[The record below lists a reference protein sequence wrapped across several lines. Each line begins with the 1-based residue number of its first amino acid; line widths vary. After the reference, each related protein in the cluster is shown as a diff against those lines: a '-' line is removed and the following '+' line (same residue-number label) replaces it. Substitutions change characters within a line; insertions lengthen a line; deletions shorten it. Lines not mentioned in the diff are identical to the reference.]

1 MGRTYPWCRNQ
12 IEWFLWK
19 VDDKNML
26 KKILIGMIVVIIV
39 GFGGYDIYTRIQ
51 KSHEP
56 ELVFVDKDLRTV
68 AEDNFNPYYY
78 VIKAEDYRGK
88 DINDKKHLAYKV
100 KSKGKKSVKVI
111 YILTDDKGHFVQKE
125 LTLKK
130 VKTVNYTPEGEQNG
144 ALSNA
149 PKKENKVFL
158 FSDYDQIA
166 IRAMAE
172 ADNYGHESSQNYTVN
187 PTLDENGELIGYE
200 CVFLN

>member
-1 MGRTYPWCRNQ
+1 
-12 IEWFLWK
+12 
-19 VDDKNML
+19 ML
-26 KKILIGMIVVIIV
+26 KKILIGMIVLIIV

-56 ELVFVDKDLRTV
+56 ELVFVNKELRTV

-100 KSKGKKSVKVI
+100 KNKGKKSVKVI

-130 VKTVNYTPEGEQNG
+130 VNSVKYTPEGEQSG
-144 ALSNA
+144 ALSNV

-172 ADNYGHESSQNYTVN
+172 ADNYGYESSQNYTVK
-187 PTLDENGELIGYE
+187 PALDENGELIGYE

>member
-1 MGRTYPWCRNQ
+1 
-12 IEWFLWK
+12 
-19 VDDKNML
+19 ML
-26 KKILIGMIVVIIV
+26 KKILIGMIVLIIV
-39 GFGGYDIYTRIQ
+39 GFGGYDIYTRVQ

-56 ELVFVDKDLRTV
+56 ELVFVNKKLRTV
-68 AEDNFNPYYY
+68 SEDNFNPYYY

-100 KSKGKKSVKVI
+100 KNKDNKNKDKKSVKVI

-149 PKKENKVFL
+149 PKKDNKVFL

-187 PTLDENGELIGYE
+187 PALDENGELIGYE

>member
-1 MGRTYPWCRNQ
+1 M
-12 IEWFLWK
+12 
-19 VDDKNML
+19 
-26 KKILIGMIVVIIV
+26 
-39 GFGGYDIYTRIQ
+39 
-51 KSHEP
+51 
-56 ELVFVDKDLRTV
+56 
-68 AEDNFNPYYY
+68 
-78 VIKAEDYRGK
+78 
-88 DINDKKHLAYKV
+88 
-100 KSKGKKSVKVI
+100 
-111 YILTDDKGHFVQKE
+111 
-125 LTLKK
+125 TLKK

-187 PTLDENGELIGYE
+187 PALDENGELIGYE